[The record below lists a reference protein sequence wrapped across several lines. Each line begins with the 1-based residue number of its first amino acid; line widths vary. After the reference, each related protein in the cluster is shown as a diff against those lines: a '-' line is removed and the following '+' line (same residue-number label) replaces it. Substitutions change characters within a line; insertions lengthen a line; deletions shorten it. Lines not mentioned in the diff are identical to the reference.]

1 MSALN
6 SAWREHLRLAIL
18 KLLDQAAG
26 YATNDSVLTDAVRS
40 VGFSASRDQV
50 RSELAWLA
58 EQDLVTCEP
67 LDRLLVATLT
77 GRGQDVAVGAST
89 APGVKRP
96 SAKG

>member
-6 SAWREHLRLAIL
+6 QAWREHLRLAIL

-26 YATNDSVLTDAVRS
+26 YSTNDSVLTDAVRS
-40 VGFSASRDQV
+40 VGFAASRDQV
-50 RSELAWLA
+50 RGELAWLA
-58 EQDLVTCEP
+58 EQDLVACET

-77 GRGQDVAVGAST
+77 GRGQDVATGAST

>member
-6 SAWREHLRLAIL
+6 QAWREHLRLAIL

-26 YATNDSVLTDAVRS
+26 YSANDSVLTDAVRA
-40 VGFSASRDQV
+40 VGFAASRDQV
-50 RSELAWLA
+50 RTELTWLG
-58 EQDLVTCEP
+58 EQDLVTCEA
-67 LDRLLVATLT
+67 LDRLMVATLT
-77 GRGQDVAVGAST
+77 GRGQDVASGAAS